1 MKIPQIRMQSN
12 MARIR
17 IEQTPAQLDM
27 KMGSG
32 KLSIEQP
39 PAELTIKSHKGKL
52 TIDQTQAWEERNLM
66 STIRFNENHAK
77 ESRKAL
83 QEGVARRAEQGAE
96 LIKIETG
103 ANIIAEQA
111 IQNGHPQMK
120 QLIMK
125 YVPSS
130 IDSVKIHYEPG
141 DVEIHVETRKPI
153 IDSEIKEPE
162 FKYFRGKVDITVE
175 QYASLQIDFIDLFA

>member
-1 MKIPQIRMQSN
+1 MKIPQIRMQSE

-27 KMGSG
+27 KLGSG

-39 PAELTIKSHKGKL
+39 SAEMTIKSHKGKL
-52 TIDQTQAWEERNLM
+52 TIDQSQAWEEHNLM
-66 STIRFNENHAK
+66 STIRLNENHAK
-77 ESRKAL
+77 EGRQAI
-83 QEGVARRAEQGAE
+83 QEGIARRAEQGVE

-103 ANIIAEQA
+103 VNTIAEQA

-120 QLIMK
+120 QLSIK

-130 IDSVKIHYEPG
+130 YQSIKIHYEPG
-141 DVEIHVETRKPI
+141 DVEIHVEQRKPI
-153 IDSEIKEPE
+153 IDSEMNEPE
-162 FKYFRGKVDITVE
+162 FTYHRGNVDILME
-175 QYASLQIDFIDLFA
+175 QYAELQIDYIDLYA